1 MAPQRVVTFDWT
13 GYGRSSRRNPEKFTA
28 TDRQREIRAVL
39 DGLELDQV
47 VLVGHDSSGPEAID
61 FAVTH
66 PERVACLVL
75 LNTYYGRSPNLR
87 LPEMIALMAD
97 PELAPLTGA
106 LLDEP
111 EHRLWLL
118 AYTLRRFG
126 LDDSLPPDGIAAT
139 SIGPQ
144 FFGDTSQPDALA
156 EIRAWTADIPQA
168 LDRQDAMIAS
178 GRLQTTTVP
187 VSVIFGRNDP
197 NLNPD
202 VAHHLSSLF
211 KNSQLHLVDQASHWP
226 QWDRPE
232 VVADLIKGSIAA
244 TAI

>member
-1 MAPQRVVTFDWT
+1 MAVGPHA
-13 GYGRSSRRNPEKFTA
+13 TA
-28 TDRQREIRAVL
+28 VRYRRQR
-39 DGLELDQV
+39 
-47 VLVGHDSSGPEAID
+47 S
-61 FAVTH
+61 
-66 PERVACLVL
+66 
-75 LNTYYGRSPNLR
+75 
-87 LPEMIALMAD
+87 
-97 PELAPLTGA
+97 
-106 LLDEP
+106 
-111 EHRLWLL
+111 
-118 AYTLRRFG
+118 
-126 LDDSLPPDGIAAT
+126 PDGIAAT

-178 GRLQTTTVP
+178 ARLLTTTVP
-187 VSVIFGRNDP
+187 VSVIFGGNDP

-211 KNSQLHLVDQASHWP
+211 KNSQLRLVDQASHWP

-232 VVADLIKGSIAA
+232 VVADLIRGSIAA

>member
-1 MAPQRVVTFDWT
+1 
-13 GYGRSSRRNPEKFTA
+13 
-28 TDRQREIRAVL
+28 
-39 DGLELDQV
+39 
-47 VLVGHDSSGPEAID
+47 
-61 FAVTH
+61 
-66 PERVACLVL
+66 
-75 LNTYYGRSPNLR
+75 
-87 LPEMIALMAD
+87 
-97 PELAPLTGA
+97 
-106 LLDEP
+106 
-111 EHRLWLL
+111 
-118 AYTLRRFG
+118 
-126 LDDSLPPDGIAAT
+126 
-139 SIGPQ
+139 
-144 FFGDTSQPDALA
+144 
-156 EIRAWTADIPQA
+156 
-168 LDRQDAMIAS
+168 MIAS